1 MKKPI
6 FALLA
11 AAALAAPATAAAH
24 GRGHHGRRHAAGHF
38 AAVRHGVALGL
49 VERSARDNDGD
60 DDASRATATAGV
72 FEKLTGTGTS
82 FGTGSAT
89 ASGSIAGKPLAG
101 GTYSATVT
109 TDWSHAADN
118 GHGGSCAP
126 ATATLALVDSASSA
140 NTLSESVTGKTC
152 AVASNDRNIAYVFRG
167 ASTVTGAAGTLAGVS
182 GAGRVLLVEKTD
194 GTVDGFAFAGFRGAI
209 EHAFVSYAKHD
220 AKGCDGGHD
229 GGH

>member
-1 MKKPI
+1 M
-6 FALLA
+6 
-11 AAALAAPATAAAH
+11 
-24 GRGHHGRRHAAGHF
+24 
-38 AAVRHGVALGL
+38 
-49 VERSARDNDGD
+49 
-60 DDASRATATAGV
+60 

-220 AKGCDGGHD
+220 AKGCDGGRGTSARRQASPEAD
-229 GGH
+229 GAPTHHLPGRRPRLAGSPVTCRMPRIGTRREGE